1 MIGMVSWKVVHSC
14 AAKRYGVA
22 RRSFFVPGTGCQA
35 LVLECQAPV
44 LEKLLR
50 VLGCGLGVL
59 TPNSELR
66 TPNPMRRSG

>member
-35 LVLECQAPV
+35 RVLKCLALEHWLCLPVSDTLRKITRQLSRYLIPV
-44 LEKLLR
+44 L
-50 VLGCGLGVL
+50 
-59 TPNSELR
+59 
-66 TPNPMRRSG
+66 RRSG